1 MTIRSVRHLG
11 AALLAISIAAS
22 GTVAAPVAARDGT
35 GITRHTRLH
44 ADPLAT
50 VLHGGLA
57 RLASAGLSASSGSR
71 TGGYVLDAVDAV
83 DAVGGRRRIAVSID
97 VSGASGAT
105 ADTVGAAIVG
115 LGGSVANR
123 RPITLEAYVPVAS
136 LRDLAAVAGVRTVRP
151 IRRRLPSAT
160 VGDAATLQ
168 GAAAWQAGSTTGAGI
183 RVGII
188 DGGFAGIAER
198 LGRVLPA
205 TVVAR
210 CYSSVGTSSSTLA
223 ACEAE
228 GESHGTEVAESL
240 VAMAPGV
247 ELYVANPISPADE
260 IATVDWML
268 SQGVRIIN
276 LSGGSGLVFEGPGDG
291 SSPYEDSLYAL
302 IDRAVA
308 GGALW
313 VNAAGNS
320 GDLGWIGPWNDPD
333 ADDWLEFGDGG
344 DGNVI
349 TLQAGEFVRAAI
361 RWAEPWGSSTANYAV
376 CIFTEGGTDA
386 LKCADEAATEPGL
399 PLAVLGFEA
408 PATGRYDVSVTRV
421 SGAATP
427 QIQLLLAY
435 GGASS
440 LEHRVASPTLPTPG
454 DSRSPGMLTVGA
466 VDVATPDTA
475 ELYSSQGPTAD
486 GRTKPDLVAA
496 DCAATSFGE
505 FCGTSQSAPFV
516 SGAAALALQANPGL
530 TPAQLAAFLKSR
542 AVPLGSPV
550 PNNTT
555 GAGRLAMGTVP
566 GGGTTPP
573 ATPAVAVGLAF
584 VAEPSDAV
592 IGTALPVQPAVALV
606 DKTGAVVA
614 SGPSS
619 TLPITL
625 GFAANTG
632 GGTLVCTPALTATAA
647 AGVATFAG
655 CVVDQPG
662 QGYSLVATSPGL
674 GSAVSAPFT
683 VLPTGGGP
691 MPRALTMTP
700 SATTVTFGQGF
711 DVTFSLAATG
721 QSIENRLVELQWSGD
736 GAEWQTLGTTT
747 TDSTGTGSV
756 TATMQRNGYLR
767 GSLSAAPDLGA
778 LTSPLSRVA
787 VRQTIVLR
795 PTNKAEKTVRKGTT
809 VTFHAT
815 VRPAW
820 DDVRAAV
827 TFLVY
832 RKVDKKWAVAARRV
846 VKAGASGVA
855 SLRWTFTRTGQ
866 WYVRAAA
873 GATSANAAS
882 LPSRV
887 ERYRVR

>member
-1 MTIRSVRHLG
+1 MTDGSARRVG
-11 AALLAISIAAS
+11 AALLAISIVAT
-22 GTVAAPVAARDGT
+22 GAAPATVVARDGT
-35 GITRHTRLH
+35 GVTRHARLH
-44 ADPLAT
+44 ADPLAA

-57 RLASAGLSASSGSR
+57 RLASGGLSASNASR
-71 TGGYVLDAVDAV
+71 NGGYVLDTA
-83 DAVGGRRRIAVSID
+83 GGRRRIAVRID
-97 VSGASGAT
+97 VDAAPGGAGDMIA
-105 ADTVGAAIVG
+105 AAIIG
-115 LGGSVANR
+115 LGGSVVNH
-123 RPITLEAYVPVAS
+123 RPTTLEAYVPVAS
-136 LRDLAAVAGVRTVRP
+136 LRALGTAPGVRAVRP
-151 IRRRLPSAT
+151 ILRRLSSAT

-168 GAAAWQAGSTTGAGI
+168 GATAWQAASTKGTGI

-188 DGGFAGIAER
+188 DGGFAGMAER
-198 LGRVLPA
+198 LGRGLPA

-210 CYSSVGTSSSTLA
+210 CYSAVGTSSSALK
-223 ACEAE
+223 ACEAG

-247 ELYVANPISPADE
+247 ELYVANPISPADD

-268 SQGVRIIN
+268 SQKVRIIN
-276 LSGGSGLVFEGPGDG
+276 LSGGSGFVFEGPGDG
-291 SSPYEDSLYAL
+291 SSPYGDSYYAL

-313 VNAAGNS
+313 VNSAGNS
-320 GDLGWIGPWNDPD
+320 GDLGWSGAWNDPD
-333 ADDWLEFGDGG
+333 ADDWLEYGDGR
-344 DGNVI
+344 DSNII
-349 TLQAGEFVRAAI
+349 TLQVGESVRAAI
-361 RWAEPWGSSTANYAV
+361 RWAEPWGSSTADYAV
-376 CIFTEGGTDA
+376 CIFDEGGTDA
-386 LKCADEAATEPGL
+386 LDCADEATTDPGY
-399 PLAVLGFEA
+399 PFAVLDFEA
-408 PATGRYDVSVTRV
+408 PATGRYDVSLMRV

-427 QIQLLLAY
+427 RIQLLLAY
-435 GGASS
+435 HGASS
-440 LEHRVASPTLPTPG
+440 LEHRVASPTLPTPA
-454 DSRSPGMLTVGA
+454 DSRNPGMLTVGA
-466 VDVATPDTA
+466 VDVASPDTA
-475 ELYSSQGPTAD
+475 EPYSSRGPTTD

-530 TPAQLAAFLKSR
+530 TPAQLAAFLRSR

-550 PNNTT
+550 PNNET
-555 GAGRLAMGTVP
+555 GAGRLDMGAVP
-566 GGGTTPP
+566 AGGTTPP
-573 ATPAVAVGLAF
+573 ATPAGAVGLAF
-584 VAEPSDAV
+584 VTEPSDAV

-606 DKTGAVVA
+606 DETGAVVA

-632 GGTLVCTPALTATAA
+632 GGTLACTPAVTATAS

-662 QGYSLVATSPGL
+662 QGYSLVAMSPGL

-691 MPRALTMTP
+691 MPRGLTMTP
-700 SATTVTFGQGF
+700 SATTATFGQGF
-711 DVTFSLAATG
+711 DVTFSLAAAG

-756 TATMQRNGYLR
+756 TVTMQRNGYLR

-795 PTNKAEKTVRKGTT
+795 PTNKAEKAVRKGTT

-820 DDVRAAV
+820 DDVRTAV

-846 VKAGASGVA
+846 VKTGASGVA

-873 GATSANAAS
+873 GATPANAAS
-882 LPSRV
+882 LPSQA